1 LAWST
6 TISLALSVREI
17 PPIVLPHVERE
28 HHRVL
33 APTGAEAG
41 LFIRYLRYKPGRGLC
56 IVYAVDAVNASAAP
70 RRPRARRT
78 SGLDRWVTVTMS
90 ELTPRAN
97 VTVQRFPHD
106 SRLPALAESCAPV
119 PGSAAFS
126 ALEGAARTCLSD
138 NSWNVISATAEPVRY
153 KPASRCVI
161 RYRLVL
167 QRATRDGRQQHNT
180 TLFGKLYRHP
190 EQAIAVHSTMQGL
203 YAEQEQTDQPVIP
216 RPLAI
221 AEMLGLS
228 LNEAVPPIA
237 GAQLGASRGGLCV
250 MRPRFVR
257 GRGGRI
263 LEPIIPD
270 EELRLTATA
279 LARLHTSHV
288 QPAGAP
294 RTGAT
299 EAQRV
304 IERAAL
310 IAARNP
316 AQAQVV
322 QRWGNHLARRL
333 EQLRP
338 SVYGPAHGGFKASQ
352 LLFGHQQVFVMDLDG
367 FCAADPA
374 LDVGYFLAYL
384 RPSALWYGRAGMR
397 QWYEEAAARF
407 IEAYARGSSQRGVD
421 DVVLWGILERTR
433 FYEAALLFKIATR
446 RVNRLNSPRPG
457 ELSAMLAEI
466 ARLIG

>member
-6 TISLALSVREI
+6 TISLARSVREI
-17 PPIVLPHVERE
+17 PPIVLLDVERE
-28 HHRVL
+28 HQRVL
-33 APTGAEAG
+33 APTGAQAG
-41 LFIRYLRYKPGRGLC
+41 LFIRYLRHKPGRGLC
-56 IVYAVDAVNASAAP
+56 IVYAVDAVNVSAAR
-70 RRPRARRT
+70 RRPKARRT
-78 SGLDRWVTVTMS
+78 SGVDRWVTVTMS

-97 VTVQRFPHD
+97 LTVQRFPHD

-119 PGSAAFS
+119 PGSPVFS
-126 ALEGAARTCLSD
+126 ALEAAARTCLSD

-167 QRATRDGRQQHNT
+167 QRATPEGRPHHM

-190 EQAIAVHSTMQGL
+190 EQAVAVHSTMQGL
-203 YAEQEQTDQPVIP
+203 YAEQEQTDQAVIP
-216 RPLAI
+216 RPLGI
-221 AEMLGLS
+221 AETLGLS
-228 LNEAVPPIA
+228 LNETVPPAA
-237 GAQLGASRGGLCV
+237 GAQPGPSRTGLYA
-250 MRPRFVR
+250 MRPRFLR
-257 GRGGRI
+257 GRGGRV
-263 LEPIIPD
+263 LEPVMPD
-270 EELRLTATA
+270 EELSLTGTA

-288 QPAGAP
+288 QPQGAP
-294 RTGAT
+294 RTGAM

-304 IERAAL
+304 VERAAV
-310 IAARNP
+310 IAAGNP
-316 AQAQVV
+316 AQAPAV
-322 QRWGNHLARRL
+322 QRWGNDLARRL

-338 SVYGPAHGGFKASQ
+338 PVYGPTHGGFKASQ
-352 LLFGHQQVFVMDLDG
+352 LLFGHHQVFVVDLDG

-384 RPSALWYGRAGMR
+384 RPSALWHGRPGMR

-407 IEAYARGSSQRGVD
+407 IDAYARASSRRGVD
-421 DVVLWGILERTR
+421 DVLLQGILERTR
-433 FYEAALLFKIATR
+433 CYEAALLFKIATR
-446 RVNRLNSPRPG
+446 RVNRLNSPRPR